1 MAEPTQESL
10 DKMWKYV
17 KGYAEKSG
25 TTMHPIPAV
34 TEAVVKGLAMHM
46 DELGKPLCPCNF
58 YKDKQAEA
66 KLRRWMCACDEMQI
80 YKYCHC
86 LLFVREDGLPITEYL
101 PEGHEGREVYGIV
114 TDPTP
119 DKGRAL
125 KHKAAA
131 GPIPSDETPR
141 RPHLDLNDHAIAQPA
156 FVRRS
161 HRTSRRNPMVRQA
174 WGCRAWQRASCQDR
188 TTSNPERKRPTRLQ
202 AEGTRNSGR
211 TSISCL
217 PIREGYYSS
226 RRPSPSPSHH
236 PLHTSLVRP

>member
-1 MAEPTQESL
+1 MAEPKQESL
-10 DKMWKYV
+10 DKMWKFA
-17 KGYAEKSG
+17 KGFAEKSG
-25 TTMHPIPAV
+25 TAMHPMPAV

-86 LLFVREDGLPITEYL
+86 LLFVREDGMPITEYL
-101 PEGHEGREVYGIV
+101 PEGHEGREIYGVV

-131 GPIPSDETPR
+131 APTALGDTPALFS
-141 RPHLDLNDHAIAQPA
+141 P
-156 FVRRS
+156 
-161 HRTSRRNPMVRQA
+161 TS
-174 WGCRAWQRASCQDR
+174 
-188 TTSNPERKRPTRLQ
+188 
-202 AEGTRNSGR
+202 
-211 TSISCL
+211 
-217 PIREGYYSS
+217 
-226 RRPSPSPSHH
+226 
-236 PLHTSLVRP
+236 